1 MTTERQKMN
10 NIITIEHLT
19 AGYDNRPQVVD
30 VNLSVK
36 ECDFIGIVG
45 PNGGGK
51 TTLLKAMLKLIQ
63 PMEGS
68 VKYWSMGVE
77 TDYISIGYLPQYN
90 NIDREFP
97 ILVEDVVLQG
107 LNSQKGL
114 FGRFGKTHYQKVYDA
129 LDKLHIAD
137 LAKRHIKALSGGQLQ
152 RVLLAR
158 AIVSNPD
165 VLVLDEPNTYIDR
178 HSEDLMVDM
187 VTDMAK
193 TRAVI
198 MVNHN
203 VAELQQIANTI
214 VEVDEMVTVRPANA

>member
-19 AGYDNRPQVVD
+19 AGYDNRPQVID

-68 VKYWSMGVE
+68 VRYWHNGVE
-77 TDYISIGYLPQYN
+77 TENISIGYLPQYN

-97 ILVEDVVLQG
+97 ILVEEVVLQG

-114 FGRFGKTHYQKVYDA
+114 FSRFTRQHHDKVAEA
-129 LDKLHIAD
+129 LDRLHIAD

-158 AIVSNPD
+158 AIVSEPD

-178 HSEDLMVDM
+178 QSEDMMVEM
-187 VTDMAK
+187 VSEMAK
-193 TRAVI
+193 TRAVV

-203 VAELQQIANTI
+203 VPELERIAKTI
-214 VEVDEMVTVRPANA
+214 VEVDEKVTVRPAKA

>member
-1 MTTERQKMN
+1 M
-10 NIITIEHLT
+10 
-19 AGYDNRPQVVD
+19 
-30 VNLSVK
+30 
-36 ECDFIGIVG
+36 G

-68 VKYWSMGVE
+68 VRYWHNGVE
-77 TDYISIGYLPQYN
+77 TENISIGYLPQYN

-97 ILVEDVVLQG
+97 ILVEEVVLQG

-114 FGRFGKTHYQKVYDA
+114 FSRFTRQHHDKVAEA
-129 LDKLHIAD
+129 LDRLHIAD

-158 AIVSNPD
+158 AIVSEPN

-178 HSEDLMVDM
+178 QSEDMMVEM
-187 VTDMAK
+187 VSEMAK
-193 TRAVI
+193 TRAVV

-203 VAELQQIANTI
+203 VPELERIAKTI
-214 VEVDEMVTVRPANA
+214 VEVDEKVTVRPAKA

>member
-1 MTTERQKMN
+1 MTTPQQKMN

-19 AGYDNRPQVVD
+19 AGYDNRAQVVD
-30 VNLSVK
+30 VNLWVK
-36 ECDFIGIVG
+36 QCDFVGIVG

-68 VKYWSMGVE
+68 VRYWHNGVE
-77 TDYISIGYLPQYN
+77 TENISIGYLPQYN

-97 ILVEDVVLQG
+97 ILVEEVVLQG

-114 FGRFGKTHYQKVYDA
+114 FSRFTRQHHDKVAEA
-129 LDKLHIAD
+129 LDRLHIAD

-158 AIVSNPD
+158 AIVSEPD

-178 HSEDLMVDM
+178 QSEDMMVEM
-187 VTDMAK
+187 VSEMAK
-193 TRAVI
+193 TRAVV

-203 VAELQQIANTI
+203 VPELERIAKTI
-214 VEVDEMVTVRPANA
+214 VEVDEKVTVRPAKA

>member
-1 MTTERQKMN
+1 
-10 NIITIEHLT
+10 
-19 AGYDNRPQVVD
+19 
-30 VNLSVK
+30 
-36 ECDFIGIVG
+36 
-45 PNGGGK
+45 
-51 TTLLKAMLKLIQ
+51 
-63 PMEGS
+63 MEGS
-68 VKYWSMGVE
+68 VKYWSKGVE

-97 ILVEDVVLQG
+97 ILVEDVVIQG

-165 VLVLDEPNTYIDR
+165 VLVIDEPNTYIDR
-178 HSEDLMVDM
+178 HSEDLMVEM

-203 VAELQQIANTI
+203 VAELQRIANTI

>member
-1 MTTERQKMN
+1 MTTPQQKMN

-19 AGYDNRPQVVD
+19 AGYDNRAQVVD
-30 VNLSVK
+30 VNLCVK
-36 ECDFIGIVG
+36 QCDFVGIVG

-68 VKYWSMGVE
+68 VRYWHNGVE
-77 TDYISIGYLPQYN
+77 TENISIGYLPQYN

-97 ILVEDVVLQG
+97 ILVEEVVLQG

-114 FGRFGKTHYQKVYDA
+114 FSRFTRQHHDKVAEA
-129 LDKLHIAD
+129 LDRLHIAD

-158 AIVSNPD
+158 AIVSEPD

-178 HSEDLMVDM
+178 QSEDMMVEM
-187 VTDMAK
+187 VSEMAK
-193 TRAVI
+193 TRAVV

-203 VAELQQIANTI
+203 VPELERIAKNI
-214 VEVDEMVTVRPANA
+214 VEVDEKVTVRPAKA